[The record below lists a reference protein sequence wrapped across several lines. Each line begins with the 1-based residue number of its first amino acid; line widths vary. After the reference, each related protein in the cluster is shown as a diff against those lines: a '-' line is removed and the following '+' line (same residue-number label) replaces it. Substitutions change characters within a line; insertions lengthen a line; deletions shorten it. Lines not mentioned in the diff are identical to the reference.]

1 MKYSQLQF
9 EDLVMENSTECK
21 GKSQVYNS
29 SLKSSSN
36 NTNRFVVKEQ
46 MLEKILDKNN
56 FRIAMNRVI
65 KNKGAQGVDGMHVDE
80 LRDFLNTNWDQ
91 LKQMLMDGKYH
102 PSPVRRVE
110 IPKDNGSKRKLG
122 IPTAVDRVI
131 QQAIA
136 QVLTPIYEPL
146 FSENSYGFRPK
157 RSAHDAIN
165 KCREH
170 LDENYKYVVDMDL
183 EKYFETVNHDML
195 ITLLSKT
202 IHDGRVISLIHRYLN
217 AGVMIKDKKE
227 ETVIGVPAGGNLS
240 PILSN
245 IMLNELDREVE
256 KRGHRHVRYA
266 DDVMIF
272 CRTSRGA
279 ERVKKSI
286 TNFIEG
292 KLKLKVNKE
301 KTVVAYATKV
311 KFLGF
316 GFYFSKGAK
325 VRIHPKSL
333 KKMKNQIRYLLN
345 KSRGNVSNE
354 ECPIKLRRYIMGWV
368 NYFKIADMRE
378 MLRQIDEW
386 MRSKIRCR
394 LWKQWKKIKT
404 RYENLVKLGMS
415 DNEAYRNANTR
426 KGYWRLAHSPVLNK
440 TLTNDYIKSQNYIF
454 FSDYYKQVKC

>member
-1 MKYSQLQF
+1 
-9 EDLVMENSTECK
+9 
-21 GKSQVYNS
+21 
-29 SLKSSSN
+29 
-36 NTNRFVVKEQ
+36 
-46 MLEKILDKNN
+46 
-56 FRIAMNRVI
+56 MNRVI
-65 KNKGAQGVDGMHVDE
+65 NNKGAQGVDGMHVDE
-80 LRDFLNTNWDQ
+80 LRDFLNINWDQ
-91 LKQMLMDGKYH
+91 LKQMLMDGKYR

-165 KCREH
+165 KCKEH
-170 LDENYKYVVDMDL
+170 LDGSYKYVVDIDL
-183 EKYFETVNHDML
+183 EKYFETVNHDIL

-227 ETVIGVPAGGNLS
+227 ETTIGVLAGGNLS

-245 IMLNELDREVE
+245 IMLNELDRELE
-256 KRGHRHVRYA
+256 KRGHHHVRFS

-272 CRTSRGA
+272 CRTTRGA

-301 KTVVAYATKV
+301 KTVVAHATKV

-316 GFYFSKGAK
+316 GFYFNKGAK

-333 KKMKNQIRYLLN
+333 KKMKNKIRYLLN
-345 KSRGNVSNE
+345 KSKGNVSNE
-354 ECPIKLRRYIMGWV
+354 ECPIRLRRYIKGWV
-368 NYFKIADMRE
+368 NYFKIADMRK
-378 MLRQIDEW
+378 LLKQIDEW

-394 LWKQWKKIKT
+394 IWKQWKKIK
-404 RYENLVKLGMS
+404 
-415 DNEAYRNANTR
+415 
-426 KGYWRLAHSPVLNK
+426 
-440 TLTNDYIKSQNYIF
+440 
-454 FSDYYKQVKC
+454 

>member
-1 MKYSQLQF
+1 M
-9 EDLVMENSTECK
+9 
-21 GKSQVYNS
+21 
-29 SLKSSSN
+29 
-36 NTNRFVVKEQ
+36 
-46 MLEKILDKNN
+46 
-56 FRIAMNRVI
+56 
-65 KNKGAQGVDGMHVDE
+65 
-80 LRDFLNTNWDQ
+80 
-91 LKQMLMDGKYH
+91 
-102 PSPVRRVE
+102 
-110 IPKDNGSKRKLG
+110 
-122 IPTAVDRVI
+122 
-131 QQAIA
+131 
-136 QVLTPIYEPL
+136 

-157 RSAHDAIN
+157 RSAHDVIN

-183 EKYFETVNHDML
+183 EKYFETVKHDML
-195 ITLLSKT
+195 ITRLSKT
-202 IHDGRVISLIHRYLN
+202 IQDGRVISLIHRYLN

-227 ETVIGVPAGGNLS
+227 ETTIGVPAGGNLS
-240 PILSN
+240 SILSN
-245 IMLNELDREVE
+245 IMLHELDREVE

-345 KSRGNVSNE
+345 KSKGNVSNE
-354 ECPIKLRRYIMGWV
+354 ECPIRLRRYIVGWV
-368 NYFKIADMRE
+368 NYFKVADMRKI
-378 MLRQIDEW
+378 LKQIDEW
-386 MRSKIRCR
+386 MRSKIRAPNMEAME
-394 LWKQWKKIKT
+394 
-404 RYENLVKLGMS
+404 ENKDKV
-415 DNEAYRNANTR
+415 
-426 KGYWRLAHSPVLNK
+426 
-440 TLTNDYIKSQNYIF
+440 
-454 FSDYYKQVKC
+454 

>member
-1 MKYSQLQF
+1 
-9 EDLVMENSTECK
+9 MENSTECK

-65 KNKGAQGVDGMHVDE
+65 KNKGSQGVDGMHVDE

-157 RSAHDAIN
+157 RSAHDVKN

-227 ETVIGVPAGGNLS
+227 ETVIGVAAGGNLS

>member
-9 EDLVMENSTECK
+9 EDLVIENSTECK
-21 GKSQVYNS
+21 GKSQVYS
-29 SLKSSSN
+29 TSLKPSSN

-46 MLEKILDKNN
+46 MLEKILDKSN

-91 LKQMLMDGKYH
+91 LKQMLMDGKYR

-183 EKYFETVNHDML
+183 EKYFDTVNHDIL

-202 IHDGRVISLIHRYLN
+202 IQDGRVISLIHRYLN

-227 ETVIGVPAGGNLS
+227 ETTIGVPAGGNLS
-240 PILSN
+240 PILAN
-245 IMLNELDREVE
+245 IMLHELDREVE
-256 KRGHRHVRYA
+256 KRGHRHVRFA

-345 KSRGNVSNE
+345 KSKGNVSNE
-354 ECPIKLRRYIMGWV
+354 ECPIRLRRYIMGWV
-368 NYFKIADMRE
+368 NYFKIADMRKI
-378 MLRQIDEW
+378 LKQIDEW

-394 LWKQWKKIKT
+394 IWKQWKKIKT
-404 RYENLVKLGMS
+404 RYENLAKLGMS

-440 TLTNDYIKSQNYIF
+440 TLTNEYIKSQNYIF